1 MTQAPGARGIRALAA
16 AAVTLAMAAVPL
28 PARAPDA
35 LGVPESFDMVAENA
49 YLRLHVDPATA
60 NFALEDRESGAVWH
74 SNPQDAA
81 RYDRVASGRER
92 NRLRAL
98 LGMSYVRGNGARVA
112 YDSYA
117 DSVLHGQHEIR
128 PIDGGF
134 RVEFR
139 LGRKW
144 RESGLMPRV
153 VEGERF
159 ASTVLATATEAEK
172 ETLLTYYVPA
182 ALIPREDEPAPI
194 EISVPGPLG
203 EAFTER
209 IEALL
214 GDHTLLVRDE
224 AYLAGLDRLAEL
236 RRRADSASGEA
247 KQELRGE
254 LLKVQGSLAEKKTDY
269 AKALID
275 VIVDDRE
282 EYVDIRSLTPAVI
295 EPFLGRTFHLK
306 FKHPRFKTEALLAAL
321 GNNGYTPEDIVADH
335 GTFGL
340 TTPEENHERFV
351 IPVEIVLDGR
361 GFTARVRG
369 REIEYGVDV
378 PYRAGPAVTSVSY
391 PVLSLELL
399 PFFFAA
405 RRDDSGYLFV
415 PSGSGALIDL
425 AERKAGARSLTV
437 PVYGGDFS
445 LEPRPGAGDH
455 GYLPV
460 FGAVREDTGFLAIIE
475 SGASIASVSVLKAGV
490 YNSYH
495 TVFADFTITEGRT
508 EARETGDALFG
519 AYAIYAPESYA
530 GDVVSRYHLLPAGS
544 AHYSSMA
551 RIYRGHLLE
560 RGMPRR
566 ARGAGQPLFLD
577 ITASVPTTATVAGIP
592 YRSTAVATGYRDAR
606 RMLSELDNP
615 AGLIV
620 RYGGWLAGGTAH
632 RFPGR
637 VSLNGKLGS
646 RREFLRLLDFCR
658 QRGIGFYPAVDFLAI
673 NERGLFDG
681 FAASREAARGLDRTP
696 VRLLDRNPALT
707 EDVATGTY
715 LISPAALPG
724 VIGSFAGRY
733 GRIGHPFLG
742 LDRFGL
748 LSFSDYRRGA
758 DPERIFNPE
767 ETLHVLDEATSQLAD
782 AGFGLLIEG
791 ANAHLLPRAAAV
803 MRVPYRDAD
812 YDIVTRTIPF
822 MQMVLHG
829 SVPYSSE
836 PVNYQADQRTALLRA
851 IESGS
856 SLTFAVVGD
865 APALPAP
872 LHDVDLYASQYASWK
887 DTMLAMH
894 GTLSRALAG
903 LGRVPIRAH
912 ATLADG
918 VRVTRYENGVDVVVN
933 YRDEPYVHAG
943 VTVGPRDYLRVPERV
958 VW

>member
-1 MTQAPGARGIRALAA
+1 M
-16 AAVTLAMAAVPL
+16 
-28 PARAPDA
+28 
-35 LGVPESFDMVAENA
+35 
-49 YLRLHVDPATA
+49 
-60 NFALEDRESGAVWH
+60 
-74 SNPQDAA
+74 
-81 RYDRVASGRER
+81 
-92 NRLRAL
+92 
-98 LGMSYVRGNGARVA
+98 
-112 YDSYA
+112 
-117 DSVLHGQHEIR
+117 
-128 PIDGGF
+128 
-134 RVEFR
+134 
-139 LGRKW
+139 
-144 RESGLMPRV
+144 
-153 VEGERF
+153 
-159 ASTVLATATEAEK
+159 
-172 ETLLTYYVPA
+172 
-182 ALIPREDEPAPI
+182 
-194 EISVPGPLG
+194 
-203 EAFTER
+203 
-209 IEALL
+209 
-214 GDHTLLVRDE
+214 
-224 AYLAGLDRLAEL
+224 
-236 RRRADSASGEA
+236 
-247 KQELRGE
+247 
-254 LLKVQGSLAEKKTDY
+254 
-269 AKALID
+269 
-275 VIVDDRE
+275 
-282 EYVDIRSLTPAVI
+282 
-295 EPFLGRTFHLK
+295 
-306 FKHPRFKTEALLAAL
+306 
-321 GNNGYTPEDIVADH
+321 
-335 GTFGL
+335 
-340 TTPEENHERFV
+340 
-351 IPVEIVLDGR
+351 
-361 GFTARVRG
+361 
-369 REIEYGVDV
+369 
-378 PYRAGPAVTSVSY
+378 
-391 PVLSLELL
+391 LSLELL

-681 FAASREAARGLDRTP
+681 FATSREAARGLDRTP
-696 VRLLDRNPALT
+696 VRLLDHNPALT

-791 ANAHLLPRAAAV
+791 ANAHLPPTRGRRHARPLSR
-803 MRVPYRDAD
+803 RGLRHRHPY
-812 YDIVTRTIPF
+812 PF
-822 MQMVLHG
+822 H
-829 SVPYSSE
+829 SCRWSCTARCRISSE

-903 LGRVPIRAH
+903 LGRVPIRRACH
-912 ATLADG
+912 AGRRRARDPLREWRGRRSQLPGRAVRACRRDGRPEGLSARAGAGGVVGRVDLARKKARMGYLFTLPLMVGIVLFLIMPIAQSISFSMGEIELIEGGYLLHPVGLANFHHVLRVDTFFPRHLAAAVVKLASEVPVVLVLGLICASLLNRPFRGRGVMRTILFLPVILSSGVLVTLQQSYLLTQELGIGTLFERFTRQMVSGWVVESAAVDGALSYIVDATARLPAIAAAAGIPILIFLAGLQGIPDSMYEVARIEGANAWESFFYITVPLAAPLIFPIIVYMIVDSFTAADSELLRYITQSMQSG
-918 VRVTRYENGVDVVVN
+918 AGYGAATAMAWVFFGSMAIILAIVGAVAARWTRNSRVDTGVD
-933 YRDEPYVHAG
+933 A
-943 VTVGPRDYLRVPERV
+943 
-958 VW
+958 

>member
-1 MTQAPGARGIRALAA
+1 MTRAPVTRQVRALVVVAVFLATAA
-16 AAVTLAMAAVPL
+16 ESLS
-28 PARAPDA
+28 ARVGD
-35 LGVPESFDMVAENA
+35 SFAMVAENV
-49 YLRLHVDPATA
+49 YLRLYVDQATA
-60 NFALEDRESGAVWH
+60 NFALEDKESGAIWH
-74 SNPQDAA
+74 SNPQDAG
-81 RYDRVASGRER
+81 RYDRIAAGKER

-112 YDSYA
+112 YDSYT

-128 PIDGGF
+128 RIDGGF

-144 RESGLMPRV
+144 LESGLMPRI

-159 ASTVLATATEAEK
+159 ASNVLAGATEAEK
-172 ETLLTYYVPA
+172 ETLLAYYVPA
-182 ALIPREDEPAPI
+182 ALVPREDEPFPI

-203 EAFTER
+203 EVFTER
-209 IEALL
+209 IDALL
-214 GDHTLLVRDE
+214 GDHTLLVQDE
-224 AYLAGLDRLAEL
+224 AYRAGLEQLAEL
-236 RRRADSASGEA
+236 GRKAESASGEA
-247 KQELRGE
+247 QQELRGE
-254 LLKVQGSLAEKKTDY
+254 LLKVQGSLVKRKTDY
-269 AKALID
+269 ARALID
-275 VIVDDRE
+275 MIVADRE
-282 EYVDIRSLTPAVI
+282 EYVDIRSLTPAVM

-306 FKHPRFKTEALLAAL
+306 FRHPRFRTEALLAAL
-321 GNNGYTPEDIVADH
+321 AGNGYTPEDIVADH

-340 TTPEENHERFV
+340 TAPEENHERFV

-361 GFTARVRG
+361 GFVARVRG

-378 PYRAGPAVTSVSY
+378 PYRAGPAYTTVSY

-405 RRDDSGYLFV
+405 RREDRGYLFV

-445 LEPRPGAGDH
+445 LRPKAGAGDH
-455 GYLPV
+455 GHLPV
-460 FGAVREDTGFLAIIE
+460 FGAVRGDTGFLAIIE
-475 SGASIASVSVLKAGV
+475 SGAAIASVSVLKAGV

-495 TVFADFTITEGRT
+495 TVFAHYTITEGRT

-530 GDVVSRYHLLPAGS
+530 GDVVARYHLLPAGS
-544 AHYSSMA
+544 ADYSSMA
-551 RIYRGHLLE
+551 RIYREHLLE
-560 RGMPRR
+560 RGLPRR
-566 ARGAGQPLFLD
+566 ANSSGQPLFLD
-577 ITASVPTTATVAGIP
+577 VTASVPTTATVAGVP

-606 RMLSELDNP
+606 RILTDLDNP
-615 AGLIV
+615 DGLIV
-620 RYGGWLAGGTAH
+620 RYAGWLAGGTAH

-637 VSLNGKLGS
+637 VSLNGTLGS

-658 QRGIGFYPAVDFLAI
+658 QSGIGFYPAVDFLAV
-673 NERGLFDG
+673 NERGLLDG
-681 FAASREAARGLDRTP
+681 FAASREAARGLDRAP

-707 EDVATGTY
+707 EDVAAGAY
-715 LISPAALPG
+715 LISPAALPSLAA
-724 VIGSFAGRY
+724 SFAGRY
-733 GRIGHPFLG
+733 GRMDHPYLG

-758 DPERIFNPE
+758 DPERIFDPE
-767 ETLHVLDEATSQLAD
+767 ETLHVLGETASQLAGD
-782 AGFGLLIEG
+782 GFRLLIEG
-791 ANAHLLPRAAAV
+791 ANAHLIPHASAV
-803 MRVPYRDAD
+803 MHVPYRDAD

-836 PVNYQADQRTALLRA
+836 PINYQADPRTALLRA

-856 SLTFAVVGD
+856 SVAFAVIHD
-865 APALPAP
+865 APALPEP
-872 LHDVDLYASQYASWK
+872 LHDVDLHASVYRRWK
-887 DTMLAMH
+887 DTMVAMH
-894 GTLSRALAG
+894 GTLNRALAG
-903 LGRVPIRAH
+903 LAGVPIRAH

-933 YRDEPYVHAG
+933 YRDEPYTHAG
-943 VTVGPRDYLRVPERV
+943 ITVGPRDYLRVPERV
-958 VW
+958 AW

>member
-1 MTQAPGARGIRALAA
+1 MTRAPVTRGIRALAMGA
-16 AAVTLAMAAVPL
+16 ALAMTAVPL
-28 PARAPDA
+28 SARVSDSVA
-35 LGVPESFDMVAENA
+35 VPGSFAMVAENA
-49 YLRLHVDPATA
+49 YLRLYVDPATA
-60 NFALEDRESGAVWH
+60 NFALEDKESGALWH
-74 SNPQDAA
+74 SNPQDAD
-81 RYDRVASGRER
+81 RYDRIAAGKER

-98 LGMSYVRGNGARVA
+98 LGMSYVRGNGARVS
-112 YDSYA
+112 YDSYT
-117 DSVLHGQHEIR
+117 DSVLHDQHEIR
-128 PIDGGF
+128 RIDGGF

-144 RESGLMPRV
+144 LESGLMPKI

-159 ASTVLATATEAEK
+159 ASTVLAAATEAER

-182 ALIPREDEPAPI
+182 TLIPVEDEPFPI

-203 EAFTER
+203 EVFTER

-214 GDHTLLVRDE
+214 AGHTLLIRDD
-224 AYLAGLDRLAEL
+224 AYLSGLDQLAEL
-236 RRRADSASGEA
+236 SRKAESAAGENQ
-247 KQELRGE
+247 QELRGQM
-254 LLKVQGSLAEKKTDY
+254 LKLKGSLVKRKTDY
-269 AKALID
+269 AKALVD
-275 VIVDDRE
+275 MIVADRE
-282 EYVDIRSLTPAVI
+282 DYVDIRSLKPEVM
-295 EPFLGRTFHLK
+295 EPFLGRTFYLK

-321 GNNGYTPEDIVADH
+321 ADNGYAPEDIVADH
-335 GTFGL
+335 GTFGM
-340 TTPEENHERFV
+340 TAPEENHERFV
-351 IPVEIVLDGR
+351 IPLEVVLDGR
-361 GFTARVRG
+361 GFIVRVPG

-378 PYRAGPAVTSVSY
+378 PYRAGPTYTTVSY

-405 RRDDSGYLFV
+405 RLEDPGYLFV
-415 PSGSGALIDL
+415 PTGSGALIDL

-445 LEPRPGAGDH
+445 LEPKPGAGDH

-490 YNSYH
+490 YHSYH

-530 GDVVSRYHLLPAGS
+530 GDLVARYHLLPAGS
-544 AHYSSMA
+544 ADYSSMA
-551 RIYRGHLLE
+551 RIYREHLLE
-560 RGMPRR
+560 RGLPRQ
-566 ARGAGQPLFLD
+566 ASGAGQPLFLD
-577 ITASVPTTATVAGIP
+577 VTASVPTTATVAGIP
-592 YRSTAVATGYRDAR
+592 YRSTAVATSYRDAR
-606 RMLSELDNP
+606 RILADLDNP
-615 AGLIV
+615 DGLIV
-620 RYGGWLAGGTAH
+620 RYAGWLAGGTAH

-646 RREFLRLLDFCR
+646 RRELLRLLDFCR
-658 QRGIGFYPAVDFLAI
+658 QHGIGFYPAVDFLAV

-681 FAASREAARGLDRTP
+681 FGASREAARGLDRAP

-707 EDVATGTY
+707 EEVPAGAY

-724 VIGSFAGRY
+724 LAAAFAGRY
-733 GRIGHPFLG
+733 GRMDHPYLG
-742 LDRFGL
+742 LDRFGA

-767 ETLHVLDEATSQLAD
+767 ETLHVLDETASQLAD
-782 AGFGLLIEG
+782 NGFRLLVEG
-791 ANAHLLPRAAAV
+791 ANAPLIPRAAAV
-803 MRVPYRDAD
+803 MHVPYREAD
-812 YDIVTRTIPF
+812 YDIVTRTVPF

-836 PVNYQADQRTALLRA
+836 PINYQADPRTALLRA

-856 SLTFAVVGD
+856 SLAFAVIHD
-865 APALPAP
+865 APELPEP
-872 LHDVDLYASQYASWK
+872 LHDVDLYASVYARWK

-894 GTLSRALAG
+894 GTLNRALSG
-903 LGRVPIRAH
+903 LAAVPIRAH

-933 YRDEPYVHAG
+933 YRDEPYTHAG
-943 VTVGPRDYLRVPERV
+943 ITVGPRDYLRVTERV
-958 VW
+958 AW

>member
-1 MTQAPGARGIRALAA
+1 MTPPPAKRGIL
-16 AAVTLAMAAVPL
+16 TLAVVAVGLATAAGPLSARVP
-28 PARAPDA
+28 D
-35 LGVPESFDMVAENA
+35 SFDLVAESA
-49 YLRLHVDPATA
+49 YLRLYVDTATA
-60 NFALEDRESGAVWH
+60 NFALEDKESGAVWH
-74 SNPQDAA
+74 SNPQDAS
-81 RYDRVASGRER
+81 RYDRIAAGKER

-112 YDSYA
+112 YDSYT
-117 DSVLHGQHEIR
+117 DSVMHRQHEIR
-128 PIDGGF
+128 RIDGGF

-144 RESGLMPRV
+144 LESGLMPKV

-159 ASTVLATATEAEK
+159 ASTVLAAATEAER

-182 ALIPREDEPAPI
+182 ALVPVEDEPFPI

-203 EAFTER
+203 EVFTER
-209 IEALL
+209 IETLL
-214 GDHTLLVRDE
+214 AGHTLVIRDDP
-224 AYLAGLDRLAEL
+224 YLAGLDQLADL
-236 RRRADSASGEA
+236 RRKAESASGDA
-247 KQELRGE
+247 QQELRGQ
-254 LLKVQGSLAEKKTDY
+254 LLKMQGSLVKRKTDY

-275 VIVDDRE
+275 MIVADRE
-282 EYVDIRSLTPAVI
+282 EYVDIRSLTPAVM
-295 EPFLGRTFHLK
+295 EPFLGRTFYLK
-306 FKHPRFKTEALLAAL
+306 FRHPRFRTEALLAAL
-321 GNNGYTPEDIVADH
+321 AGNGYTPEDIVADH
-335 GTFGL
+335 GTFGM
-340 TTPEENHERFV
+340 TAPEENYERFV
-351 IPVEIVLDGR
+351 IPLEIVLDGR
-361 GFTARVRG
+361 GFIARVRG

-378 PYRAGPAVTSVSY
+378 PYRAGPTFTTVSY

-405 RRDDSGYLFV
+405 RREEPGYLFV

-425 AERKAGARSLTV
+425 TERKAGARSLTV

-445 LEPRPGAGDH
+445 LDPKPGAGDH

-530 GDVVSRYHLLPAGS
+530 GDVVARYRLLPAGS
-544 AHYSSMA
+544 ADYSSMA
-551 RIYRGHLLE
+551 RIYREHLLE
-560 RGMPRR
+560 RGLPRQ
-566 ARGAGQPLFLD
+566 ASVAGQPLFLD
-577 ITASVPTTATVAGIP
+577 VTASVPTTATVAGIP
-592 YRSTAVATGYRDAR
+592 YRSTAVATGYGDAR
-606 RMLSELDNP
+606 RILSDLDNP
-615 AGLIV
+615 DGLVV
-620 RYGGWLAGGTAH
+620 RYAGWLAGGTAH

-646 RREFLRLLDFCR
+646 RRELLRLLDFCR
-658 QRGIGFYPAVDFLAI
+658 QHGIDFFPAVDFLAV

-681 FAASREAARGLDRTP
+681 FGPSRAAARGLDRAP

-707 EDVATGTY
+707 EDVPTGAY

-724 VIGSFAGRY
+724 LAAAFAGRY
-733 GRIGHPFLG
+733 GRMDHPYLG

-767 ETLHVLDEATSQLAD
+767 ETLHVLGQTASQLA
-782 AGFGLLIEG
+782 AGGFRLLIAG
-791 ANAHLLPRAAAV
+791 ANAHLIPHAAAV
-803 MRVPYRDAD
+803 MHVPYREAD

-836 PVNYQADQRTALLRA
+836 PINYRADPRTALLRA

-856 SLTFAVVGD
+856 SLAFAVIHD
-865 APALPAP
+865 APELPEP
-872 LHDVDLYASQYASWK
+872 LHDIDLHASLYASWK
-887 DTMLAMH
+887 DTMVEMH
-894 GTLSRALAG
+894 GTLNRALSGLAG
-903 LGRVPIRAH
+903 VPIRAH

-918 VRVTRYENGVDVVVN
+918 VRLTRYENGVDVVVN
-933 YRDEPYVHAG
+933 YRDEPYTHAG

-958 VW
+958 AWQALPW

>member
-1 MTQAPGARGIRALAA
+1 MRGFRALAVVAVFLVTA
-16 AAVTLAMAAVPL
+16 ALPLSARVGDSFAMAA
-28 PARAPDA
+28 
-35 LGVPESFDMVAENA
+35 ENT

-60 NFALEDRESGAVWH
+60 NFALEDKESGAVWH
-74 SNPQDAA
+74 SNPQDAV
-81 RYDRVASGRER
+81 RYDRIAAGKER

-128 PIDGGF
+128 RIDGGF

-144 RESGLMPRV
+144 LESGLMPKV
-153 VEGERF
+153 VSGERF
-159 ASTVLATATEAEK
+159 ASTVLAAATETEK
-172 ETLLTYYVPA
+172 ETLLAYYVPA
-182 ALIPREDEPAPI
+182 ALVPVDEEPFPI

-203 EAFTER
+203 EVFTER

-214 GDHTLLVRDE
+214 GDHTLVIRDE
-224 AYLAGLDRLAEL
+224 AYLSGLDQLAEL
-236 RRRADSASGEA
+236 TGKAESASGEA
-247 KQELRGE
+247 QQDLRGQ
-254 LLKVQGSLAEKKTDY
+254 LLKVQGSLVKRKTDY
-269 AKALID
+269 AKAL
-275 VIVDDRE
+275 VDMVVADRE
-282 EYVDIRSLTPAVI
+282 EYVDIRSLEPAVM
-295 EPFLGRTFHLK
+295 EPFLGRTFYLK

-321 GNNGYTPEDIVADH
+321 GDNGYTPDDIVTDH

-340 TTPEENHERFV
+340 TAPEENHERFV
-351 IPVEIVLDGR
+351 IPLEIVLDGR
-361 GFTARVRG
+361 GFVARVRG
-369 REIEYGVDV
+369 VEIEYAVDV
-378 PYRAGPAVTSVSY
+378 PYRAGPTFTTVSY

-405 RRDDSGYLFV
+405 RREDPGYLFV
-415 PSGSGALIDL
+415 PSGSGAIIDL

-445 LEPRPGAGDH
+445 LRPKAGAGDH

-495 TVFADFTITEGRT
+495 TVFADYTITEGRT

-530 GDVVSRYHLLPAGS
+530 GEVVARYHLLAAGS
-544 AHYSSMA
+544 ADYSSMA
-551 RIYRGHLLE
+551 RIYREHLIE
-560 RGMPRR
+560 RGMPRQ
-566 ARGAGQPLFLD
+566 ASDSGQPLFLD
-577 ITASVPTTATVAGIP
+577 VTASVPTTATLAGAP
-592 YRSTAVATGYRDAR
+592 YRSTAVATGYGDAR
-606 RMLSELDNP
+606 RILSELDNP
-615 AGLIV
+615 DGLIV
-620 RYGGWLAGGTAH
+620 RYAGWLAGGTAH
-632 RFPGR
+632 RYPGR

-646 RREFLRLLDFCR
+646 RREFLNLLDFCR
-658 QRGIGFYPAVDFLAI
+658 QHGIGFYPAVDFLAV

-681 FAASREAARGLDRTP
+681 FAASREAARGLDRAP

-707 EDVATGTY
+707 EDVPTGAY

-724 VIGSFAGRY
+724 LAAAFAGRY
-733 GRIGHPFLG
+733 GRMGHPFLG

-767 ETLHVLDEATSQLAD
+767 ETLHVLGNTASQLAGG
-782 AGFGLLIEG
+782 GFRLLIEG
-791 ANAHLLPRAAAV
+791 ANAHVIPHAAAV
-803 MRVPYRDAD
+803 MHVPYRDAD

-829 SVPYSSE
+829 SVLYSSE
-836 PVNYQADQRTALLRA
+836 PINYQADQRAALLRA

-856 SLTFAVVGD
+856 SLAFAVIHD
-865 APALPAP
+865 APELPEP
-872 LHDVDLYASQYASWK
+872 LHDVDLHASVYARWK
-887 DTMLAMH
+887 DAMIEMH
-894 GTLSRALAG
+894 DTLNRALSGLAG
-903 LGRVPIRAH
+903 VPIRAH

-918 VRVTRYENGVDVVVN
+918 VRVTRYQNGVDVVVN

-943 VTVGPRDYLRVPERV
+943 ITVGPRDYLRVPERV
-958 VW
+958 AW